1 MRSVLFAGVFSMT
14 TFTQMPYAFAASE
27 AVHTAGYITSGWA
40 KASHPRAFKVHNNGV
55 AYIQIENKTDAADT
69 IVSVSS
75 PHARVTEI
83 HEMGTGENGLP
94 FMRKVKDMTL
104 DAGETMH
111 MAPGGIHLMLI
122 DMDEPIAEG
131 DIVTVTVS
139 FEHAGDQTVELKAY
153 PFRSKGPEGTH

>member
-1 MRSVLFAGVFSMT
+1 MRSVLFAGVFSMA
-14 TFTQMPYAFAASE
+14 TFAHVPYSFAAE
-27 AVHTAGYITSGWA
+27 AGYITSGWA

-55 AYIQIENKTDAADT
+55 AYIQIENKTDMADT
-69 IVSVSS
+69 IVEVRS

-83 HEMGTGENGLP
+83 HEMGTGENGVP

-111 MAPGGIHLMLI
+111 MAPGGVHLMLI
-122 DMDEPIAEG
+122 YMDEPIAEG
-131 DIVTVTVS
+131 DTVTVTVS

-153 PFRSKGPEGTH
+153 PFRSKGPEGTN